1 MSSLVTVQAI
11 GEVVV
16 LRMDHGK
23 VNALDVELLI
33 AVREAFE
40 QIPPQS
46 AIVITGNDRA
56 FSAGLDLRQLLD
68 SPLQYSDQLLDELSA
83 TCLTIFDHPRPVIA
97 AVNGAAI
104 AGGAMLALAAD
115 VRIMSQGVIGLPELR
130 VGVPIPS
137 VLMELARYVLGSH
150 LPRHVLNGLAI
161 DPEAALAIGM
171 VDELAK
177 PDELLDRAV
186 AVAQGLASVPRV
198 TFALTKQALH
208 AEARDLM
215 EAGTPAGDDEVADAW
230 QAAEVRA
237 QIQAQVDRMTK
248 RQ

>member
-1 MSSLVTVQAI
+1 MSSLVTVQSI

-40 QIPPQS
+40 QVPPES
-46 AIVITGNDRA
+46 AIVLTGNDRA
-56 FSAGLDLRQLLD
+56 FSAGLDLRRLLD
-68 SPLQYSDQLLDELSA
+68 SPLQYSDQLLDELAA
-83 TCLTIFDHPRPVIA
+83 TCLRIFDHPHPVIA

-171 VDELAK
+171 VDELVK
-177 PDELLDRAV
+177 PEELLDRAV
-186 AVAQGLASVPRV
+186 AEAQGLASVPTV
-198 TFALTKQALH
+198 TFALMKQALH